1 MSTHY
6 ATLGVSRDATPD
18 DVKKAFR
25 AIALKCHPDKNPGD
39 AEAEAN
45 FKRASEAYNV
55 LSNPDARA
63 AYDAEL
69 QLARLQA
76 AAESRAAR
84 EPNAPRTGNFFYDWF
99 RGGSFTGWPG
109 DRQHRAQRVQTI
121 HVTVPMSTLMGGGNV
136 YISELRATV
145 TVRPGEALP
154 GHMLAS
160 VETPDGRR
168 VAVVQRVDVPPPFV
182 LGGRDIVAELEVPF
196 PLLTLGGVVDIP
208 TPWRVEPLRI
218 RLPPGPGN
226 SRVHREVGAGV
237 PNPDGGSAG
246 TLTLVFTGTIPAVTT
261 PEQAAAVR
269 ALGTSFGCDLLSPPP
284 LAEVLRAL
292 FPSP

>member
-6 ATLGVSRDATPD
+6 ATLGVGQDATQD
-18 DVKKAFR
+18 DIKKAFR
-25 AIALKCHPDKNPGD
+25 ALAVKYHPDKNPGD
-39 AEAEAN
+39 AEAEAT
-45 FKRASEAYNV
+45 FKRASEAYHV
-55 LSNPDARA
+55 LSDPDARA

-69 QLARLQA
+69 RLARLQA

-84 EPNAPRTGNFFYDWF
+84 GHGAQRTGNFFYDWF

-109 DRQHRAQRVQTI
+109 DQQHRSQRIQTI
-121 HVTVPMSTLMGGGNV
+121 HVAVPMSTLMGGGSV
-136 YISELRATV
+136 YIPELRTTATV
-145 TVRPGEALP
+145 KPGEALP
-154 GHMLAS
+154 GHVLATA
-160 VETPDGRR
+160 EAPDVRR

-182 LGGRDIVAELEVPF
+182 LAGRDIAAELEVPF
-196 PLLTLGGVVDIP
+196 PLLALGGVVDVP
-208 TPWRVEPLRI
+208 TPWRVEPIRI
-218 RLPPGPGN
+218 RLLPGPGN

-237 PNPDGGSAG
+237 PNPDGGPAG

-269 ALGTSFGCDLLSPPP
+269 ALGVSFGCDLLSPPP